1 MKLCGH
7 DILCPTFQVPDE
19 NTSIVQKPPLLAGVG
34 GGGGGGWIIEMA
46 FLPAVMPVE
55 LVGNSEEKIT
65 DKPPTVLRTEGY

>member
-19 NTSIVQKPPLLAGVG
+19 NTSIVQKPPLLAGGWG
-34 GGGGGGWIIEMA
+34 GVDYKNGF

-65 DKPPTVLRTEGY
+65 DKTPTLLRTEGY